1 MPVDIEIK
9 SSLHD
14 FTDSLTL
21 LNVTTAVEAPQAGK
35 ENQSST
41 VTKSKLPATVT
52 YPGLLVSRPLYD

>member
-1 MPVDIEIK
+1 M
-9 SSLHD
+9 
-14 FTDSLTL
+14 TSLTL
-21 LNVTTAVEAPQAGK
+21 LNVTTAVEAPQAGE